1 MSTSRRDFIKLAG
14 TAAVAS
20 TLAESGQAQAQTGDF
35 RRIATE
41 ETFAIPEYMEA
52 ATELITKNPDH
63 EPGWLNYISGEFAF
77 YDKVIRQMLDLDAER
92 LSLMDAA
99 GVDVA
104 VLSLWNPGVQMF
116 EASQGIELAKI
127 SNDRLAAAIKRHPTR
142 YAGLAAVAPQDP
154 QAAALEVER
163 AMQSLSLNGVLIN
176 SHTNDEFLD
185 DQKFWP
191 IFEAAVANDAPIYI
205 HPRQPPAQMAD
216 AFSDYSMDKAL
227 WGYAIE
233 TSTHMLRL
241 IMAGVFDQFPDLKIV
256 LGHMGEGLPF
266 WMHRLDTIGGLP
278 TTAATIKRKPSEY
291 IRDNFIMTTSGMS
304 WDPALKFTIEVLGAD
319 KVMFAVDYPFGSYE
333 RDTKWLN
340 AADISHADKA
350 LVYGGNAER
359 VFKIKS

>member
-1 MSTSRRDFIKLAG
+1 MSTSRRDFIKLAS

-20 TLAESGQAQAQTGDF
+20 TLTETAQAQTEGF

-41 ETFAIPEYMEA
+41 ETFTVPEIIEA

-63 EPGWLNYISGEFAF
+63 EPGWLNYISGEFPF
-77 YDKVIRQMLDLDAER
+77 YDKVLRQMIDLEGER
-92 LSLMDAA
+92 LGLMDAA
-99 GVDVA
+99 GVDMA

-116 EASQGIELAKI
+116 EASQAVELAKI
-127 SNDRLAAAIKRHPTR
+127 TNDQLAEGIKRHPTR

-154 QAAALEVER
+154 QAAGQEVER
-163 AMQSLSLNGVLIN
+163 AMQSLALNGVLIN

-205 HPRQPPAQMAD
+205 HPRRPPAQMVE
-216 AFSDYSMDKAL
+216 AFNDYSMDRAL
-227 WGYAIE
+227 WGYAME
-233 TSTHMLRL
+233 TSTHVLRL
-241 IMAGVFDQFPDLKIV
+241 IMGGVFDQFPDLKIV

-278 TTAATIKRKPSEY
+278 TTVTKIKRKPSEY
-291 IRDNFIMTTSGMS
+291 LRDNFIMTTSGMS

-333 RDTKWLN
+333 RDAKWLN
-340 AADISHADKA
+340 VADISDADKA
-350 LVYGGNAER
+350 LVYSGNAER
-359 VFKIKS
+359 VFKIKG